1 MLFMVRSKLMHKGF
15 DSEIMFNLRKQL
27 YVIVLFEERQ
37 MILQN
42 KSCPTVQNNLI
53 HLKVFKF
60 IVSPLTYFVT
70 NLSVQNTKLSENLH
84 EI

>member
-1 MLFMVRSKLMHKGF
+1 MLFMVRSKLMHKGS

-42 KSCPTVQNNLI
+42 KSCPTVQNKLI

-60 IVSPLTYFVT
+60 IVSPLKYFVT